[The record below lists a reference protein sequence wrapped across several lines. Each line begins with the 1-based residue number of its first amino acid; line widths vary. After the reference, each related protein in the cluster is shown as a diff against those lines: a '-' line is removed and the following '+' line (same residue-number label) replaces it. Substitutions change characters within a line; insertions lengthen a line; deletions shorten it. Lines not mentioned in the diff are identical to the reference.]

1 MAKLASRV
9 YGDALFDLA
18 LQDQKV
24 EERKEEVVLV
34 QKALADNPE
43 LSLLMCHPR
52 IADDEKIRLME
63 NCFEESVSADM
74 MGFLVTVVDKGR
86 FQEIPFM
93 LARFLDRA
101 REHQEIGRVF
111 VTSAAE
117 LDKMQKRKIEEK
129 LLETTRYHTMEI
141 SYQVDARLIGGL
153 IIRIKD
159 RVADASIRHKLDQ
172 MTGQMMKISLELE
185 KKGG

>member
-9 YGDALFDLA
+9 YGDALFELA

-43 LSLLMCHPR
+43 ISWLMRHPK
-52 IADDEKIRLME
+52 IAKNEKIRLMK
-63 NCFEESVSADM
+63 NCFEKSVSADM
-74 MGFLVTVVDKGR
+74 MGFLVTVTDKGR
-86 FQEIPFM
+86 CQEIPFM
-93 LARFLDRA
+93 LARFLERA
-101 REHQEIGRVF
+101 REHQGIAKVF

-117 LDKMQKRKIEEK
+117 LDKTQKRKIEEK

-159 RVADASIRHKLDQ
+159 RVADASIRHKLNQ
-172 MTGQMMKISLELE
+172 MEGQMMKISLELE
-185 KKGG
+185 KEGG